1 MRDPIQVRQ
10 AAAAAAKKQADN
22 PVDSRV
28 YVSLEQLL
36 LLRAQASGFS
46 FLPHQPLHSLLTGS
60 HGSRLRGRGL
70 NFEEIRAYQP
80 GDDVRTMDWKVTA
93 RMRSPHVRVYSEER
107 DRSVLLLVD
116 QRIHMFFGST
126 DKMKSVSAAEL
137 AALGAWRVLT
147 MGDRIGAVL
156 FNDDTLETIKPL
168 RSEATVMELLN
179 KLVAMNRK
187 LSALAPE
194 GVSSQLNA
202 ALEQAVRI
210 TTHDTLIVII
220 SDFEGADEHTQT
232 LTTRLAEH
240 NDLLGIH
247 VVDPSRLDPQQAG
260 RISLTNGLEQIEADF
275 GDAAFRQKIK
285 TDYQQENDGRIRML
299 RTLSAPLLTISTEG
313 DVAEQLR
320 KLLGYVPKGSL

>member
-10 AAAAAAKKQADN
+10 AAAAAAKKRAED
-22 PVDSRV
+22 PVDARV

-46 FLPHQPLHSLLTGS
+46 FLPHQPVHSLLTGS

-126 DKMKSVSAAEL
+126 DRMKSVSAAEL
-137 AALGAWRVLT
+137 AALGAWRVLS

-156 FNDDTLETIKPL
+156 FNDDTIETIKPL

-187 LSALAPE
+187 LSALSPE
-194 GVSSQLNA
+194 GNSSQLNA
-202 ALEQAVRI
+202 ALEQAVRA
-210 TTHDTLIVII
+210 TTHDALIVII
-220 SDFEGADEHTQT
+220 SDFEGADKQTQK

-247 VVDPSRLDPQQAG
+247 VVDPSRLNPQQAG
-260 RISLTNGLEQIEADF
+260 RISLTNGKEQIEADF
-275 GDAAFRQKIK
+275 GDAAFRQKIAA
-285 TDYQQENDGRIRML
+285 DYQQENAERIRML
-299 RTLSAPLLTISTEG
+299 RKLSAPLLSISTVG

-320 KLLGYVPKGSL
+320 KLLGYVPKGAA